1 MSGPLLML
9 ALGGNALAPA
19 DRRADVED
27 QRRRLAVVSTA
38 LAGVTIERPV
48 VITHGNGP
56 QVGQLALDQLA
67 AHREML
73 DPLDVLDAATEGSLG
88 YLVEV
93 AVRNALQPR
102 PVVSV
107 LTLVE
112 VDPNDPAF
120 ADPTKPVGPAYPR
133 RDAKLLAG
141 RWGWTVHQ
149 TERGWRRVV
158 PSPEPRRVIEHD
170 AIAALVA
177 QGFVVVCAGGGGIPV
192 VRENGGWRGVEAV
205 IDKDLTTALLATRLH
220 AGSLVLLTDV
230 PGVIVEGFGT
240 PHARSVAHLTVPQA
254 RALALPAG
262 AMGTKIEAAC
272 RFVEATGRDARI
284 GALDDAAEVIAG
296 RAGTRIHR

>member
-1 MSGPLLML
+1 MSGSLLVI

-19 DRRADVED
+19 DRHADVED

-38 LAGVTIERPV
+38 LAGVTLERPV

-67 AHREML
+67 SHRDSL

-102 PVVSV
+102 PVVTV
-107 LTLVE
+107 LTMVE
-112 VDPNDPAF
+112 VDPDDPAF

-133 RDAKLLAG
+133 RDAVLLES
-141 RWGWTVHQ
+141 RWGWTVRQ
-149 TERGWRRVV
+149 TDHGWRRVV
-158 PSPEPRRVIEHD
+158 ASPEPRRVVEHD
-170 AIAALVA
+170 AIAILVA

-192 VRENGGWRGVEAV
+192 VRDQGRWRGVEAV

-230 PGVIVEGFGT
+230 PGVVVHGFGT
-240 PHARSVAHLTVPQA
+240 THARTATELTIAEA

-262 AMGTKIEAAC
+262 SMGTKVEAAC
-272 RFVEATGRDARI
+272 RFVAAAGGDARI

-296 RAGTRIHR
+296 RAGTRIRP